1 MPWRDQS
8 GPGFRIPDPRA
19 PIVSLAGS
27 WCIRGTAKSHP
38 DWDPLVPLTHQDP
51 SDLRSKSWSDHPKGM
66 TLNLNNVIWGYLCAS
81 GDFQVKV
88 KVMLQKKF
96 ELAHVITWTWGQVR
110 INVTSAFNH
119 CSQNWPHKLQSDT
132 CNLENFEN
140 TRAMKY
146 LCYLNC
152 DLIVVT
158 SVNNCNIS
166 FILKELFTL
175 FFNYSG
181 VRRKGKSPTRWNRG
195 SIYCNWNLLVWLSK
209 LPTFLSSRAWNI
221 RGPFWKLSLTLFSHA
236 RKSDV

>member
-19 PIVSLAGS
+19 PIVSLGS

-51 SDLRSKSWSDHPKGM
+51 SDLRSKSWSEHPKGM
-66 TLNLNNVIWGYLCAS
+66 KKRNE
-81 GDFQVKV
+81 
-88 KVMLQKKF
+88 KKF

-110 INVTSAFNH
+110 INVTSTFNH
-119 CSQNWPHKLQSDT
+119 FSQNWPHKLQSNT

-140 TRAMKY
+140 TRVIKY

-221 RGPFWKLSLTLFSHA
+221 GGPFSKLSLTLFSHA